1 MVLEPWPD
9 LTDCLNQKYQILGT
23 FDLAHYDAN
32 MPGLYADLSG
42 YRSREF
48 LPNERIVFYFFE
60 PDFYLNNT
68 GFTVYN
74 LQVILNA
81 LDISQ
86 SACIMLTLSYGVE
99 KEIHQLGQDICND
112 HYPMKV
118 VTNSYVQLV
127 ANPTPR
133 LDIKNNFDQINMPF
147 LCLNGIERN
156 HRVMFLCLLEELGV
170 LDQGIVT
177 WNFGVFKKEMLKTQK
192 QVVDHPHNLT
202 LLTTV
207 PFMPVND
214 RIIWNHNLKQ
224 IYNRHYVKFSNQ
236 IQTHPDVSWFGD
248 FPDQGRDW
256 CNAIEPGFA
265 KAFLYVATETVF
277 DYPHQLVTEKIF
289 KSFIN
294 RRPFV
299 VVGPAGMLQ
308 QLHRMG
314 FKTFDQIIDES
325 YDLIDDPSE
334 RIARVA
340 DIVADIAKKSV
351 SELQELA
358 VQVEDIINHNYDY
371 YCNHFCKA
379 NLAQLLKTL

>member
-1 MVLEPWPD
+1 MALEPWPEV
-9 LTDCLNQKYQILGT
+9 TDCLNQKYQILST

-32 MPGLYADLSG
+32 MPALYAELEAH
-42 YRSREF
+42 RSREF

-60 PDFYLNNT
+60 PDFYLNTT

-99 KEIHQLGQDICND
+99 KEIHQQGRDICND
-112 HYPMKV
+112 HYPMMV
-118 VTNSYVQLV
+118 VTNSYVQMV
-127 ANPTPR
+127 ANPEPS
-133 LDIKNNFDQINMPF
+133 LNIKNNFDQINIPF
-147 LCLNGIERN
+147 LCLNGTERT

-170 LDQGIVT
+170 LGRGIVT
-177 WNFGVFKKEMLKTQK
+177 WNFDISKKTMAKTQK
-192 QVVDHPHNLT
+192 QVINYPHNLT
-202 LLTTV
+202 LLTTI

-214 RIIWNHNLKQ
+214 RISWSNNLKQ
-224 IYNRHYVKFSNQ
+224 IYNRYYIKFSNQ
-236 IQTHPDVSWFGD
+236 TQTHPDISCFGD
-248 FPDQGRDW
+248 FSEQGHDF
-256 CNAIEPGFA
+256 CNAVEPGFA
-265 KAFLYVATETVF
+265 KSFLYVATETVF

-299 VVGPAGMLQ
+299 VVGSAGMLQ
-308 QLHRMG
+308 QLQRMG
-314 FKTFDQIIDES
+314 FKTFDRIIDES
-325 YDLIDDPSE
+325 YDLINDPSE
-334 RIARVA
+334 RMARVA

-379 NLAQLLKTL
+379 DLAQLLKRL